1 MGRAIVRK
9 PSVFLFD
16 EPLSNLDAKLR
27 TQMRVEIKRLHQKVQ
42 STAIYVTHDQVEAMT
57 LADRIVVMRNG
68 NIEQVGQPIELFQ
81 NPANTFVAGF
91 IGSPP
96 MNLVP
101 ARIVKIGNE
110 ALTIRP
116 ERPAQRAH
124 SRKGRYVDREET
136 DVIMGLRTEDFTV
149 DNGNGNYPD
158 EWKLDGTVEVV
169 EPLGGETH
177 MHMNFKGITFIVK
190 SEGRRIFHAGQ
201 QLRMAMNLNHLH
213 LFDAGTTRSI
223 Y

>member
-1 MGRAIVRK
+1 
-9 PSVFLFD
+9 
-16 EPLSNLDAKLR
+16 
-27 TQMRVEIKRLHQKVQ
+27 
-42 STAIYVTHDQVEAMT
+42 
-57 LADRIVVMRNG
+57 
-68 NIEQVGQPIELFQ
+68 
-81 NPANTFVAGF
+81 
-91 IGSPP
+91 
-96 MNLVP
+96 
-101 ARIVKIGNE
+101 
-110 ALTIRP
+110 
-116 ERPAQRAH
+116 
-124 SRKGRYVDREET
+124 
-136 DVIMGLRTEDFTV
+136 MGLRTEDFTV

-213 LFDAGTTRSI
+213 LFDAGSTQSI